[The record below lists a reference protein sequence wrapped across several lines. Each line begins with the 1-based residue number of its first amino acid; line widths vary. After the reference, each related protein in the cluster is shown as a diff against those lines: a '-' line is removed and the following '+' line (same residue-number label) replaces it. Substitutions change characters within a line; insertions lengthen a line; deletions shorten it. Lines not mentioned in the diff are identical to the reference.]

1 MTANAAPGAPI
12 LDLVNERA
20 LYYLLQRRPPTRC
33 FDVPFLSS
41 PPLLREA
48 MQQLMVN
55 PPAVV
60 IVDGMKEVG
69 NLDGL
74 TNRERVPSLFDW
86 VDQNYSRRTRVGRFV
101 VATK

>member
-1 MTANAAPGAPI
+1 MIAKGVAIESADAAFVGARHLNGFRVSYAYSP
-12 LDLVNERA
+12 
-20 LYYLLQRRPPTRC
+20 
-33 FDVPFLSS
+33 